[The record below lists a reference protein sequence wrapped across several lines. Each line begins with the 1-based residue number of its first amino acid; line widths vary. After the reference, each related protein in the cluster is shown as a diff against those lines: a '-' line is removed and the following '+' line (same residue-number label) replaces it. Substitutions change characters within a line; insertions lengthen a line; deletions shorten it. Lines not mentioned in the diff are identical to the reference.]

1 MKLNTEQLF
10 SVLVPDLRFR
20 PMDEIC
26 CSKVYFPLPHINYY
40 RSGGLH
46 LKVVD
51 TEKVSPLPLLWTIW
65 CCMLF
70 MAFVCSMSWLSSN
83 TGYVSSWVVWHKS
96 GFKGNGKHTWLKGSS
111 IAPSHQFNC
120 LVKCFSDCVSWLR
133 KSHDLLLETYS
144 GSTLLISLGY
154 HHCYWALR
162 RPEFVK
168 CLPTWKCNKLST
180 ACLQIM
186 SLCCFKAI

>member
-1 MKLNTEQLF
+1 MSCISLMANPVSVTWEIVNCLSLYCRWSVASPPLPLVPGEHKGELTITHSFQIIQFISWMKLNTEQLF

-20 PMDEIC
+20 SMDEIC

-83 TGYVSSWVVWHKS
+83 TG
-96 GFKGNGKHTWLKGSS
+96 
-111 IAPSHQFNC
+111 
-120 LVKCFSDCVSWLR
+120 
-133 KSHDLLLETYS
+133 
-144 GSTLLISLGY
+144 
-154 HHCYWALR
+154 
-162 RPEFVK
+162 
-168 CLPTWKCNKLST
+168 
-180 ACLQIM
+180 
-186 SLCCFKAI
+186 